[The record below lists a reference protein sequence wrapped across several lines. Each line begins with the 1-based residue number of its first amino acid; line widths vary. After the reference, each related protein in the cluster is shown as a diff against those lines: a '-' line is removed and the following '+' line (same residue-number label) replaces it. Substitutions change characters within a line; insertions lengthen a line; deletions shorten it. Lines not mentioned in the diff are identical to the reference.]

1 MPRPRWRYRE
11 RVTTRPPRSTRI
23 RPRIWVALDYLL
35 AAGCAL
41 LVYAMLFRPYGAYQL
56 GLTGWYA
63 RTWLP
68 ALLAVWV

>member
-1 MPRPRWRYRE
+1 M
-11 RVTTRPPRSTRI
+11 
-23 RPRIWVALDYLL
+23 ALDYLL

-68 ALLAVWV
+68 ALLASGCRRRSRCAAGTHWPRWR